1 MMFTQSLKPG
11 EIIRS
16 SFAHCVLISFTL
28 VLGMISCSDLQKESS
43 SSACNTALDN
53 QDYDTAISVC
63 TSSKGLGDA
72 YMGKGGFTVTNLL
85 NNSGGETTPTHIS
98 SANTT
103 NLGNVDN
110 SGATIMYIL
119 GIAYSQVA
127 DDSTRGTKITSAKSA
142 FDSASTNYAGVIA
155 SDKDAA
161 LMYTFANVFAMQLG
175 QSILYD
181 AGNNGASSS
190 TPSSCG
196 TNYTNSET
204 GIKKYDGYLWT
215 AEKNKTQCSASSYS
229 SMCSDLS
236 STISYVTK
244 IKDGLSKSGSS
255 TSSSNTKVISNSQT
269 AVCSMMKAINT
280 ADSSGDPCDVSDCP

>member
-1 MMFTQSLKPG
+1 MMTNLAYQFCKFLKKG
-11 EIIRS
+11 
-16 SFAHCVLISFTL
+16 FLISFL
-28 VLGMISCSDLQKESS
+28 FFLLMILWVSSCSDLQKESS
-43 SSACNTALDN
+43 NSACYTALDYL
-53 QDYDTAISVC
+53 DFDTAISVC
-63 TSSKGLGDA
+63 TSSKGKGDA

-85 NNSGGETTPTHIS
+85 NNSGGEATPSHIS
-98 SANTT
+98 GANSV
-103 NLGNVDN
+103 LGTVD
-110 SGATIMYIL
+110 STGATIMYIL
-119 GIAYSQVA
+119 GIAFSQVP
-127 DDSTRGTKITSAKSA
+127 DDTTRGTKIASAKSA
-142 FDSASTNYAGVIA
+142 FDSASSSYAGVIA

-181 AGNNGASSS
+181 AGDNGASSS

-196 TNYTNSET
+196 TNYSNSET

-236 STISYVTK
+236 STISYITK

-255 TSSSNTKVISNSQT
+255 TSSSNTQVISNSQT
-269 AVCSMMKAINT
+269 AVCTMMKAINT

>member
-1 MMFTQSLKPG
+1 MMNVLFQFHWKSDFS
-11 EIIRS
+11 RWCFFVFAA
-16 SFAHCVLISFTL
+16 SFALMF
-28 VLGMISCSDLQKESS
+28 ISCSDLQKESS
-43 SSACNTALDN
+43 TSACNSALN
-53 QDYDTAISVC
+53 QQNWDTAISTC

-72 YMGKGGFTVTNLL
+72 YMGKGGFNITNLL
-85 NNSGGETTPTHIS
+85 NNSGGETTPSHIS
-98 SANTT
+98 GANTS
-103 NLGNVDN
+103 NLGTVD
-110 SGATIMYIL
+110 STGATIMYIL
-119 GIAYSQVA
+119 GIAFSQVS
-127 DDSTRGTKITSAKSA
+127 DDTTRGAKIASAKSA
-142 FDSASTNYAGVIA
+142 FDSASSSYAGVIA

-181 AGNNGASSS
+181 AGDNGAQNS
-190 TPSSCG
+190 TPSNCG
-196 TNYTNSET
+196 TNYSNSET

-236 STISYVTK
+236 STISYITK

-255 TSSSNTKVISNSQT
+255 TSSSNTQVISNSQT
-269 AVCSMMKAINT
+269 AVCTMMKAINT

>member
-1 MMFTQSLKPG
+1 MFTQSLKPG

>member
-1 MMFTQSLKPG
+1 MFTHLLKL
-11 EIIRS
+11 EKLTRT
-16 SFAHCVLISFTL
+16 SFACCVLLSFTL
-28 VLGMISCSDLQKESS
+28 ILGMISCSDLQKESS

-53 QDYDTAISVC
+53 QYFDTAISVC
-63 TSSKGLGDA
+63 TSSKGKGDA

-103 NLGNVDN
+103 NLGTVDN
-110 SGATIMYIL
+110 TGATIMYIL
-119 GIAYSQVA
+119 GIAYSQVS
-127 DDSTRGTKITSAKSA
+127 DDATRGTKITSAKSA

-181 AGNNGASSS
+181 AGDNGASSS

-196 TNYTNSET
+196 TNYSNSET

-255 TSSSNTKVISNSQT
+255 TSSSSTKVISDSQT
-269 AVCSMMKAINT
+269 VICTMMKAINT
-280 ADSSGDPCDVSDCP
+280 ANGSNVCDVSDCP